1 MLKCSTENVSRAS
14 NFQKPILTS
23 KGEEHSVLREGIVS
37 KKKLTSGSWLLLDKL
52 FLFEKGL
59 KLIDL
64 KYGSGAILI
73 QLNFNVAFSKWC
85 KFILQNLLPT
95 TVLWQAT
102 LPLSR
107 CAFISFRN
115 CLGSPIVSLLK
126 SSFIN
131 LLFPFNLFTF
141 CRIFNIFLYFG
152 RLHIIAGGLFPLLV
166 LFFLLDI

>member
-1 MLKCSTENVSRAS
+1 M
-14 NFQKPILTS
+14 
-23 KGEEHSVLREGIVS
+23 S

-126 SSFIN
+126 SPFIN
-131 LLFPFNLFTF
+131 LLFPFNLFAF
-141 CRIFNIFLYFG
+141 CRIFTIFLYFG